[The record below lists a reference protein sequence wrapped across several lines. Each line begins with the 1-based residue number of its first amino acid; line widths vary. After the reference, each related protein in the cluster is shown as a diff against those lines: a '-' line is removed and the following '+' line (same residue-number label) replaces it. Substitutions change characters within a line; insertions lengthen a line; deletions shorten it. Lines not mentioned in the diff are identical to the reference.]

1 MREPFLFPRRR
12 GMASSL
18 QAVIGSAANALVAG
32 LVAPLVMQ
40 SARAMALT
48 SSDAHVRHSPRHAL
62 AKTIYQSRPASTRA
76 PEYGQRLRPLSGPR

>member
-1 MREPFLFPRRR
+1 MPAVTLLVLDLHPRRR

-48 SSDAHVRHSPRHAL
+48 SFGFMLVGLVAWL
-62 AKTIYQSRPASTRA
+62 W
-76 PEYGQRLRPLSGPR
+76 LRRRWPQIG